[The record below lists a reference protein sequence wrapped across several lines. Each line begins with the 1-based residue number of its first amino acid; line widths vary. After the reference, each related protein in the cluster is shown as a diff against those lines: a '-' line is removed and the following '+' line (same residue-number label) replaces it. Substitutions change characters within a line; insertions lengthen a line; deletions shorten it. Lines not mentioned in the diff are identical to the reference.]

1 MMAGSWLNG
10 GLILIAGIALII
22 FILAKLIP
30 RTNHDKDMVV
40 LLGIFLAV
48 GIGLVGMGGYI
59 GMGSWVSAMS
69 CW

>member
-40 LLGIFLAV
+40 LLGIFLLV